1 LPEPLSIAH
10 EGANMQHVNDQ
21 RFYRSSNRILGGVCA
36 GLAEGF
42 HLDVLWVR
50 VAFLLLLFV
59 QGLGLF
65 IYVVLWLVMPERL
78 EGGGQRSGF
87 DAMMTDVKHV
97 WGDLQHQLGSA
108 SRPAPSE
115 TGATTASAPAS
126 TDPPPPTSG
135 SAAGSPPPQGA
146 WRNQTSLF
154 GVILLVIG
162 LGLLGNNIGIFN
174 WSVVWPAGLIVLGI
188 VILVRNLETRP

>member
-97 WGDLQHQLGSA
+97 WGDLQHQLGSS

>member
-1 LPEPLSIAH
+1 MPEPLSIAH
-10 EGANMQHVNDQ
+10 EGTNMQHVNDP
-21 RFYRSSNRILGGVCA
+21 RFYRSNNRILGGVSA

-50 VAFLLLLFV
+50 VAFLFLLFV

-87 DAMMTDVKHV
+87 DAMMTDVKRI
-97 WGDLQHQLGSA
+97 WGDLQHQLGST
-108 SRPAPSE
+108 SRPLAPS
-115 TGATTASAPAS
+115 TGAATASAPAS
-126 TDPPPPTSG
+126 TDPPPATSG
-135 SAAGSPPPQGA
+135 PAAASAQPEGA
-146 WRNQTSLF
+146 WRNQTSLV
-154 GVILLVIG
+154 GVIVLVIG

-188 VILVRNLETRP
+188 VVLVRNLDTRP

>member
-1 LPEPLSIAH
+1 ML
-10 EGANMQHVNDQ
+10 HVNDQ

-36 GLAEGF
+36 GLADGF

-87 DAMMTDVKHV
+87 DAMMTDVKRI
-97 WGDLQHQLGSA
+97 WGDLQHQLGST
-108 SRPAPSE
+108 SRPAPSP
-115 TGATTASAPAS
+115 TGATTASAPVS
-126 TDPPPPTSG
+126 TDPPQPTSG
-135 SAAGSPPPQGA
+135 PAAGSPQPQGA

-174 WSVVWPAGLIVLGI
+174 WSVVWPAALIVIGI
-188 VILVRNLETRP
+188 VILVRNLETKT